1 VGAHESTLTVLRKL
15 FFVCLMWSS
24 LAIAASGAEVR
35 LSADIAPR
43 PVAEALAAFGRQTG
57 LQLIYVSTIAE
68 TQQSKGARAGL
79 TASAAL
85 SQLLDGTGLAFE
97 FLNART
103 VRIFPA
109 PTVVPTVVAAASAAP
124 HSARQ
129 PPAGDA
135 LGLEEVIV
143 TARKREEEQSKV
155 PINMVVWSQ
164 EDLQTL
170 GVKGIDEIAYMTPS
184 VQLDVW
190 GDLGGPAATSLSIRG
205 VSNRNTSITGLYL
218 DDTPIP
224 SVRGWSYF
232 RSFPFAFDLDRVEV
246 LRGPQLQLFGEGN
259 QGGAVRYIFNQ
270 PSLSTPTT
278 AAETEFAVP
287 AHGDASYEAGAAIGG
302 PMISDVLGFRVSA
315 WRRSDGGFVDRVDPF
330 TGTTVDHNANHLL
343 STSVRGALTFAPSD
357 SVRIM
362 PSLTYTSY
370 DLRDSAFFFTQLSD
384 VSAGQLRNG
393 MLLRQ
398 PADDK
403 FYLGALKVTARLG
416 AVDLSAVSSYFSRTA
431 AVLIDLTNS
440 FPWGSP
446 LGPGVP
452 MGYSDAV
459 GERRDFHQTTFMQ
472 ELRLAS
478 ADASASLTW
487 DAGVFY
493 STEHFR
499 DAEHLTAAH
508 GLPDALPGPVDL
520 ENAAVSDQ
528 TRLSAFG
535 EISFRM
541 TKRLTV
547 NAALHSE
554 HTQYDGVTEMPP
566 ILPSAGADSAL
577 LPRFGLSYQANESNL
592 LYLTGAKGYGIG
604 GLYWLFAECMQ
615 AQAVVPMDTLWSYE
629 AGTKTRLLDGH
640 VQLDTGVFHITWN
653 NGPGY
658 PVFPGSPCNTVYLN
672 TPGAAASNGFDIT
685 SQALLGERLKAS
697 LALAYADARY
707 TRSLTEEGSVT
718 VGEGDA
724 VGVLPH
730 VVSPWNVAA
739 SLVYTVPLTNGT
751 TAELT
756 AQDIFR
762 SRNPGPFS
770 EHNLVSAYYG
780 PGNVPDPSTN
790 LVNLRAGLRWAHYDV
805 ALVVNNALDAQPTI
819 QRTTGIS
826 GSPVFFATTLR
837 PRTIGLSAALRF

>member
-1 VGAHESTLTVLRKL
+1 
-15 FFVCLMWSS
+15 
-24 LAIAASGAEVR
+24 
-35 LSADIAPR
+35 
-43 PVAEALAAFGRQTG
+43 VAEALAAFGRQTG

-79 TASAAL
+79 TASEAL
-85 SQLLDGTGLAFE
+85 SQLLEGTGLAFE

-109 PTVVPTVVAAASAAP
+109 PTVVPTAVAAAP
-124 HSARQ
+124 QSARH
-129 PPAGDA
+129 PHADNA

-170 GVKGIDEIAYMTPS
+170 GVKGMDEIAYMTPS

-190 GDLGGPAATSLSIRG
+190 GDLGGPATTTLTIRG

-218 DDTPIP
+218 DETPIP
-224 SVRGWSYF
+224 PVRGWSYF

-259 QGGAVRYIFNQ
+259 QAGAVRYIFSQ
-270 PSLSTPTT
+270 PSLSTFTT

-287 AHGDASYEAGAAIGG
+287 AYGDASYEAGAAIGG
-302 PMISDVLGFRVSA
+302 PMIPDVLGFRVSA

-330 TGTTVDHNANHLL
+330 TGATVDHNANHLL

-357 SVRIM
+357 SVRIT
-362 PSLTYTSY
+362 PSLIYTSY
-370 DLRDSAFFFTQLSD
+370 DLQDSAFFFTNLSD

-398 PADDK
+398 PADDT
-403 FYLGALKVTARLG
+403 FYLGALKVTASIG
-416 AVDLSAVSSYFSRTA
+416 TVDLSAVSSYFSRTA

-440 FPWGSP
+440 FTWNSP
-446 LGPGVP
+446 LGPGMP
-452 MGYSDAV
+452 ADYSDAI
-459 GERRDFHQTTFMQ
+459 GQQRDLRQTTFMQ

-478 ADASASLTW
+478 TDPSASLTW
-487 DAGVFY
+487 DAGMFY

-508 GLPDALPGPVDL
+508 GLPGVLPAPVDL
-520 ENAAVSDQ
+520 QNAAVSDQ
-528 TRLSAFG
+528 IRLAAFG

-541 TKRLTV
+541 TKRVTV

-554 HTQYDGVTEMPP
+554 HTQYDGVTELPP
-566 ILPSAGADSAL
+566 ILRSASADSAL
-577 LPRFGLSYQANESNL
+577 LPKVTLSYQADESDL
-592 LYLTGAKGYGIG
+592 LYLTAAKGYGLG
-604 GLYWLFAECMQ
+604 GLYWLFAECMEP
-615 AQAVVPMDTLWSYE
+615 QAVVPTDTLWSYE
-629 AGTKTRLLDGH
+629 AGTKSRLLDGR
-640 VQLDTGVFHITWN
+640 VQLDTGIFHITWN
-653 NGPGY
+653 NGAGY
-658 PVFPGSPCNTVYLN
+658 PVFPGNPCNTVYLG
-672 TPGAAASNGFDIT
+672 TPGAAASNGFDVR
-685 SQALLGERLKAS
+685 SEALLGERLKVS

-707 TRSLTEEGSVT
+707 TRTFTDNGAVT
-718 VGEGDA
+718 VREGEA

-739 SLVYTVPLTNGT
+739 SLAYTVPLANGA

-756 AQDIFR
+756 AQDVFR
-762 SRNPGPFS
+762 SRNPGPFAYD
-770 EHNLVSAYYG
+770 NPASAYYA
-780 PGNVPDPSTN
+780 PGSVPDPSTN
-790 LVNLRAGLRWAHYDV
+790 LLNLRVGLRWAHSDL
-805 ALVVNNALDAQPTI
+805 ALFVNNTLDARATI
-819 QRTTGIS
+819 QSTNG
-826 GSPVFFATTLR
+826 GFPVFFATTLR
-837 PRTIGLSAALRF
+837 PRTIGLSAGLRF

>member
-1 VGAHESTLTVLRKL
+1 
-15 FFVCLMWSS
+15 M
-24 LAIAASGAEVR
+24 AIAASGADMEVR
-35 LSADIAPR
+35 LSADIGPR

-79 TASAAL
+79 TASEAL
-85 SQLLDGTGLAFE
+85 AQLLEGTGLAFE

-109 PTVVPTVVAAASAAP
+109 PTVVPTAVAAASAQQ
-124 HSARQ
+124 HSARR
-129 PPAGDA
+129 PAEADS

-143 TARKREEEQSKV
+143 TARRREEEQRKV

-270 PSLSTPTT
+270 PSLSTFTT
-278 AAETEFAVP
+278 GAEAEFAVP
-287 AHGDASYEAGAAIGG
+287 AYGDSSYEAGAAVGG
-302 PMISDVLGFRVSA
+302 PMIPEVLGFRVSA

-330 TGTTVDHNANHLL
+330 TGATVDHNANHLL

-357 SVRIM
+357 SVRIT

-370 DLRDSAFFFTQLSD
+370 DLHDSAFFFTELSD
-384 VSAGQLRNG
+384 VSAGKLRNG
-393 MLLRQ
+393 MLLQQ
-398 PADDK
+398 PADDT
-403 FYLGALKVTARLG
+403 FYLGALKITARLG
-416 AVDLSAVSSYFSRTA
+416 AVDLSAVSSYFDRA
-431 AVLIDLTNS
+431 AAFLIDLTNS
-440 FPWGSP
+440 FDWKSP

-452 MGYSDAV
+452 VDYSDAI
-459 GERRDFHQTTFMQ
+459 GEQRHFRQMTFMQ

-478 ADASASLTW
+478 ADPSASLTW

-508 GLPDALPGPVDL
+508 GLPDFLPGPVDL
-520 ENAAVSDQ
+520 QNAAMSDQ

-535 EISFRM
+535 EISLRV

-566 ILPSAGADSAL
+566 ILPSAGADSVL
-577 LPRFGLSYQANESNL
+577 MPRFGLSYQANESNL
-592 LYLTGAKGYGIG
+592 LYLTAAKGYGIG

-615 AQAVVPMDTLWSYE
+615 AQVVVPMDTLWSYE

-653 NGPGY
+653 NGSGY
-658 PVFPGSPCNTVYLN
+658 PVFPGSPCNTLYLS

-707 TRSLTEEGSVT
+707 TRTLTEGGSLT

-724 VGVLPH
+724 VGNLPH
-730 VVSPWNVAA
+730 VVSPWNIAA
-739 SLVYTVPLTNGT
+739 ALVYTVPLTNGT
-751 TAELT
+751 IAELT

-762 SRNPGPFS
+762 SRNPGPFPYD
-770 EHNLVSAYYG
+770 NPASAYSA

-790 LVNLRAGLRWAHYDV
+790 LVNLRAGLRWAHCDV
-805 ALVVNNALDAQPTI
+805 ALFVNNALDAQPTI
-819 QRTTGIS
+819 QRTSGIS

-837 PRTIGLSAALRF
+837 PRTVGLSATLRF